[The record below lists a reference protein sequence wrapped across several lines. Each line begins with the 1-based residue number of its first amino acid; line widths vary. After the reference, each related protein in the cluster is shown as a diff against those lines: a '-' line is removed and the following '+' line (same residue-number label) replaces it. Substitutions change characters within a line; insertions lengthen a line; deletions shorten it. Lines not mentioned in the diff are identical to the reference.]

1 MKELMRMVVVLS
13 TITGL
18 AGLALSG
25 LRVWT
30 TPIIEEQVLTYVQG
44 PAIKKIFE
52 DATNDPIADRKV
64 MPKPGAPE
72 ETLIVFPA
80 IKDGKLTAVAV
91 EASGKGYGG
100 MVGVMVGFDITQ
112 DRVSGIS
119 VTTHKETPGLGSRI
133 EDTAFTKQFR
143 NRPLDKVALKKDGG
157 DIDAIS
163 GATLSSIGASD
174 AVKQAAQWYMALK
187 DDIKKSW

>member
-1 MKELMRMVVVLS
+1 MKELIRMVVVLS

-18 AGLALSG
+18 AGLVLSG
-25 LRVWT
+25 LKVWT

-52 DATNDPIADRKV
+52 DATNNPIADRKV
-64 MPKPGAPE
+64 MAKPGAPG
-72 ETLIVFPA
+72 ETLFIFPA

-91 EASGKGYGG
+91 EAAGKGYGG
-100 MVGVMVGFDITQ
+100 MVGVMVGFDVTQ
-112 DRVSGIS
+112 DKVAGIS

-133 EDTAFTKQFR
+133 EDTSFTKQFR
-143 NRPLDKVALKKDGG
+143 NRALDKVGLKKDGG

-163 GATLSSIGASD
+163 GATFSSIGASD